1 MARSNPEGGSPS
13 LPKSRSK
20 AVRQSLLEEE
30 EYQFLKEFEP
40 KEFDQASP
48 QKKKDI
54 LARFCE
60 LMKDYQELITVLDDT

>member
-13 LPKSRSK
+13 VPKRK

-40 KEFDQASP
+40 EGFDQASP
-48 QKKKDI
+48 QEKRDT
-54 LARFCE
+54 LARFCK
-60 LMKDYQELITVLDDT
+60 LIKDYQELIVALNDT